1 MNKNFYYGSVIS
13 TADNDASPIRAGNIF
28 WVLDGSNA
36 TRHPYLVANSFMHE
50 KNPVIY
56 AWVIDSKPYCSD
68 MIPFTM
74 NTGISYIN
82 PFKIYAFKLRDF
94 RRECYHGTISAEV
107 YNLTYKMYTLMFNRT
122 LADDIISEYDEY
134 CKRFFNAYAE
144 IAIEA
149 IAANDNSLA
158 FQSSLTGFDIVTH
171 FKLTTTTDSDY
182 ETMEVNEK
190 EIRDFY
196 DELTKKSATTTDILD
211 TLDEADKILFIG
223 LKKLYKLNDIC
234 IAIAAS
240 TSTYYKRLKEFKA
253 ETGIGTVIVK
263 LENGKLK

>member
-1 MNKNFYYGSVIS
+1 
-13 TADNDASPIRAGNIF
+13 
-28 WVLDGSNA
+28 
-36 TRHPYLVANSFMHE
+36 
-50 KNPVIY
+50 
-56 AWVIDSKPYCSD
+56 
-68 MIPFTM
+68 
-74 NTGISYIN
+74 
-82 PFKIYAFKLRDF
+82 
-94 RRECYHGTISAEV
+94 
-107 YNLTYKMYTLMFNRT
+107 MFNRT

-149 IAANDNSLA
+149 ITANDNSLA

>member
-1 MNKNFYYGSVIS
+1 
-13 TADNDASPIRAGNIF
+13 
-28 WVLDGSNA
+28 
-36 TRHPYLVANSFMHE
+36 
-50 KNPVIY
+50 
-56 AWVIDSKPYCSD
+56 

-82 PFKIYAFKLRDF
+82 PFKIHAFKLRDF
-94 RRECYHGTISAEV
+94 RRDCFHGTISAEV
-107 YNLTYKMYTLMFNRT
+107 YNLTYKMHTLMFSRT
-122 LADDIISEYDEY
+122 LVDDIIAEYDEY
-134 CKRFFNAYAE
+134 CKRFFNTYAE
-144 IAIEA
+144 IAIEL
-149 IAANDNSLA
+149 ITSNDNSLA
-158 FQSSLTGFDIVTH
+158 FQSSLTDFNIVKY
-171 FKLTTTTDSDY
+171 FKLTITDDDY
-182 ETMEVNEK
+182 ETIEVNEK

-196 DELTKKSATTTDILD
+196 DDLVKKTATTTDVLD

-234 IAIAAS
+234 KAISAS

>member
-13 TADNDASPIRAGNIF
+13 IADTDTSPIRPGNIF

-36 TRHPYLVANSFMHE
+36 TRHPYLIANSFMHD

-68 MIPFTM
+68 MIPVTM

-82 PFKIYAFKLRDF
+82 PFKIHAFKLRDF
-94 RRECYHGTISAEV
+94 RRDYFHGTIPAEV
-107 YNLTYKMYTLMFNRT
+107 YNLTYKMHTLMFNRT
-122 LADDIISEYDEY
+122 LVDDIIAEYDEY
-134 CKRFFNAYAE
+134 CKRFFNTYAE
-144 IAIEA
+144 IAIES
-149 IAANDNSLA
+149 ITSNDDSLA
-158 FQSSLTGFDIVTH
+158 FKSSLTGFDIVKY
-171 FKLTTTTDSDY
+171 FKLTITDDDY
-182 ETMEVNEK
+182 ETIEVNEK